1 MKSSTVM
8 RASHKQNGDC
18 VLYILFINILVQHV
32 WQFLQAIDEDKLYLS
47 HIIRSVKCLAVSK
60 ITKYATKFTIAIYIC
75 SYV

>member
-18 VLYILFINILVQHV
+18 VLYILFINILVHA

-47 HIIRSVKCLAVSK
+47 HIIRSFRK
-60 ITKYATKFTIAIYIC
+60 IISCFQNY
-75 SYV
+75 